1 LPKKKS
7 SSKADKE
14 EIMTAFWIVALGLG
28 MAFHGL
34 LILWVGGLPRAL
46 RSGEVPTAEKGTPMA
61 FQLFW
66 LDQYSYIG
74 LVLTL
79 VGGGLAAWGYLT

>member
-1 LPKKKS
+1 MS
-7 SSKADKE
+7 E
-14 EIMTAFWIVALGLG
+14 FWIVALGMG

-46 RSGEVPTAEKGTPMA
+46 SPGESPTAEKGSPEA
-61 FQLFW
+61 FGQFW

-74 LVLTL
+74 VVLTL
-79 VGGGLAAWGYLT
+79 AGLGLVVWGSL